1 MNICIGVL
9 LCFAVLGL
17 ADKILGGR
25 LGVAAELDRGLAAMG
40 SLSLSMTG
48 IYCLIITAMSAL
60 EGGLSAVSRAL
71 PFDASLAAGMLLA
84 PDMAA
89 GPPPASWR
97 QTGRWRP
104 TAACWWPPRWAA
116 L

>member
-1 MNICIGVL
+1 MRCWAL
-9 LCFAVLGL
+9 RTRFWA
-17 ADKILGGR
+17 GR

-60 EGGLSAVSRAL
+60 EGGLSAVS
-71 PFDASLAAGMLLA
+71 PG
-84 PDMAA
+84 
-89 GPPPASWR
+89 
-97 QTGRWRP
+97 
-104 TAACWWPPRWAA
+104 AA